1 MIKWGSSSYR
11 PSNGQGQ
18 GINPPKRQNIL
29 SPLESRTPQGLV
41 WGSQI
46 VNVQKDGST
55 PEPIS
60 PVWNNIDTLWDNN
73 TNLWNN

>member
-1 MIKWGSSSYR
+1 MIRWGSSSFR
-11 PSNGQGQ
+11 PSNGQRQ
-18 GINPPKRQNIL
+18 GINGPRRQNIL
-29 SPLESRTPQGLV
+29 SPLEDRIPEGLV

-46 VNVQKDGST
+46 VNVQKGDST

>member
-1 MIKWGSSSYR
+1 MIKWGSSSFR

-29 SPLESRTPQGLV
+29 SPLESRSPQGLV

-60 PVWNNIDTLWDNN
+60 LLWNDTNTEWNNTTD
-73 TNLWNN
+73 LWNN